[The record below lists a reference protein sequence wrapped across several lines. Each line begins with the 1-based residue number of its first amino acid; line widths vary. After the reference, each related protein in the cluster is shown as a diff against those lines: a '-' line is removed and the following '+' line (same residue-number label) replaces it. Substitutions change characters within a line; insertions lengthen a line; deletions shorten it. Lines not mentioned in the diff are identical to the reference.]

1 MSDSQFERERLH
13 KCVVKKKGDLIIRN
27 SEENKINDA
36 RGWAVK

>member
-1 MSDSQFERERLH
+1 MSDSQFEREATWVRN
-13 KCVVKKKGDLIIRN
+13 KEKGDLIIRN